1 MVRQLSHMSS
11 WAHQFVGEIL
21 SEGDL
26 AVDLT
31 AGLGK
36 DSLFLSRCVGPSGQV
51 LAFDIQQMA
60 LQISQQVLLEAGVEA
75 PILEAGAMVPA
86 SQPGVL
92 LVHDSH
98 AHLASYLAPFS
109 RPPQALMANL
119 GYLPGGDTAITTQ
132 GDSTLAAVE
141 AALDAL
147 AVGGRLAL
155 VLYVGHP
162 EGRKE
167 ATLLRQRFSQ
177 LSSRQWYVLRL
188 ETCNRQ
194 EAPFLLVAEKRR

>member
-1 MVRQLSHMSS
+1 MVRQLPHMSS

-51 LAFDIQQMA
+51 LAFDIQRKA
-60 LQISQQVLLEAGVEA
+60 LQLSQQVLLEAGVEA

-109 RPPQALMANL
+109 HPPRAFMANL
-119 GYLPGGDTAITTQ
+119 GYLPGGDAAVTTQ
-132 GDSTLAAVE
+132 TDSTLAAVE

-167 ATLLRQRFSQ
+167 ATLLRQRFSL

>member
-1 MVRQLSHMSS
+1 MVCQLPHMPS
-11 WAHQFVGEIL
+11 WAHQFVGEVL
-21 SEGDL
+21 AEGDL

-31 AGLGK
+31 AGRGK
-36 DSLFLSRCVGPSGQV
+36 DTLFLSRCVGPSGQV
-51 LAFDIQQMA
+51 LAFDIQRQA
-60 LQISQQVLLEAGVEA
+60 LQTSQQTLLEAGITA
-75 PILEAGAMVPA
+75 PVLEAGAVLPV
-86 SQPGVL
+86 SQPGVWL
-92 LVHDSH
+92 IHDSH
-98 AHLASYLAPFS
+98 APVGRYLAQFS
-109 RPPQALMANL
+109 RPPRAFMANL
-119 GYLPGGDTAITTQ
+119 GYLPGGDAAVTTQ
-132 GDSTLAAVE
+132 TDSTLAAVE

-194 EAPFLLVAEKRR
+194 EAPFLLVAEKRC